1 MWRNAV
7 RRPARYALW
16 ASLLACAIVVALVAR
31 HGTWLARGSA
41 FALLGLAACGAV
53 FALLRGRRARSDA
66 RGIVR
71 QVISPTDRALSRRA
85 LRAMSLVDRTEA
97 EPDAGSAALARLH
110 FERVIEAAT
119 PEHVARAAARRVRGY
134 RVVAFALA
142 VSVLLV
148 TAFADLRILEGLNV
162 LAAHEGRAPL
172 DVAWLDR
179 MRITVKPPAYLRL
192 PQRTLGDVAFTQLP
206 RGSELTLRGRPR
218 YEGRHLVVSDGHKEL
233 PFVSDGAGGVVAHY
247 SVEQDAHLIVAARF
261 GDVLIVQPDTLRVVA
276 LPDQAPRVSL
286 QGAPDTLRL
295 SEMDRLELRWSAQDD
310 HGLKQI
316 DLVLRSGHREE
327 RRTLSQLDG
336 ESTFEQGGHVLSP
349 RDPFL
354 RSLYLPAEV
363 TIEARDSDPVDGSKW
378 GKSLPIVL
386 VPPAVGE
393 PEAQRYLALIDAR
406 DAFVDALAETRTP
419 STERLPDAAARLRA
433 RLARA
438 AETLEGAVTTSYGGL
453 SVPSGV
459 QNFVLGRLRVLS
471 DASARPA
478 QIPSALGDLV
488 LALDG
493 LLSSLSGREAR
504 LVAKVLGDVAEEA
517 AFAAELAASPEGNRE
532 GLDRLDKAIVAIQA
546 GTEQLLHLGVLGNDL
561 GLVATG
567 DLGRVQRARAHGD
580 LFHAERAARHLAER
594 LRRPEPSFGSSA
606 SGGVE
611 SGPPQGGGGR
621 EPNPVPSNADGAF
634 DDLARDI
641 AQLAREHAEAVNQVD
656 QTLSEADTVS
666 DAALKEEARRRA
678 QAVREA
684 VDGLPMPGA
693 LPGSVEAALAM
704 GREQGQAMAQQLENM
719 DLAAAEKSGR
729 AALGAFD
736 DALNRGA
743 LDPSATDGAEAARDA
758 LSQQLD
764 WLNQAQRA
772 VEERA
777 RAAAKDPLAQSAALE
792 DELARQAKSLAERGE
807 QPSSP
812 LPEDVT
818 ERLHRA
824 EQVMQDAARNLR
836 EGKGQEALRLQ
847 REAQRLLEQ
856 SDRGKTTD
864 SGDEEPSSEGDV
876 NGNDGDRGGF
886 GGQVPDAEDKS
897 RAEEFRKRV
906 LKNLGQGR
914 GQMAPAVKRYA
925 EGLLR

>member
-1 MWRNAV
+1 M
-7 RRPARYALW
+7 
-16 ASLLACAIVVALVAR
+16 LACAIAVALVAR
-31 HGTWLARGSA
+31 HGTSLARGVA
-41 FALLGLAACGAV
+41 FALLALALCGLAL
-53 FALLRGRRARSDA
+53 ALLRGRGQSDA
-66 RGIVR
+66 RRIVR
-71 QVISPTDRALSRRA
+71 QVISPTNRALSRRA
-85 LRAMSLVDRTEA
+85 LRAMTLVDQTEA
-97 EPDAGSAALARLH
+97 EPDAGSVALARLH
-110 FERVIEAAT
+110 FERVIEAAA
-119 PEHVARAAARRVRGY
+119 PEHVARAAARRVQGY

-142 VSVLLV
+142 LAAVLAIV
-148 TAFADLRILEGLNV
+148 FGALRILEGLNV
-162 LAAHEGRAPL
+162 LVAHDARAPL
-172 DVAWLDR
+172 EMTWLDR
-179 MRITVKPPAYLRL
+179 VRITVKPPAYLRL

-206 RGSELTLRGRPR
+206 RGTELTLRGRPR
-218 YEGRHLVVSDGHKEL
+218 HDGRHLVVSDGNNEV

-247 SVEQDAHLIVAARF
+247 SVEQDATLVVAARF
-261 GDVLIVQPDTLRVVA
+261 GDVLIVEPDTLRIVA
-276 LPDQAPRVSL
+276 LPDQAPRVRL
-286 QGAPDTLRL
+286 QGAPETLRL
-295 SEMDRLELRWSAQDD
+295 SEVERLELRWSAQDD

-316 DLVLRSGHREE
+316 DLVMRSGHREE

-336 ESTFEQGGHVLSP
+336 ESTFEQGGHVLTP

-378 GKSLPIVL
+378 GKSLPMVL

-393 PEAQRYLALIDAR
+393 PEAQRYVALVDAR
-406 DAFVDALAETRTP
+406 DAFVAALAETRTP
-419 STERLPDAAARLRA
+419 SSERWPDASERLRA
-433 RLARA
+433 RVAQA
-438 AETLEGAVTTSYGGL
+438 AETLHAAVTASYGGL
-453 SVPSGV
+453 TVPSGV

-471 DASARPA
+471 GASARPSA
-478 QIPSALGDLV
+478 MPSALSDLI

-493 LLSSLSGREAR
+493 LLGAASNREAR
-504 LVAKVLGDVAEEA
+504 QVAKVLGDVAEEA

-546 GTEQLLHLGVLGNDL
+546 GAEQLTLLGVLGNDL

-594 LRRPEPSFGSSA
+594 LRRPEPSFGSSS

-611 SGPPQGGGGR
+611 SGPPQGGR
-621 EPNPVPSNADGAF
+621 EPNPNPSNADGAF

-641 AQLAREHAEAVNQVD
+641 AELAREHAEAVNQVD

-678 QAVREA
+678 QAIRDA

-719 DLAAAEKSGR
+719 DLGAAEKSGR
-729 AALGAFD
+729 AALGALD
-736 DALNRGA
+736 DALDRGA
-743 LDPSATDGAEAARDA
+743 LDPSSTDGAEAARDA

-764 WLNQAQRA
+764 WVNQAQRS

-777 RAAAKDPLAQSAALE
+777 REAAKAPLAQSAALE
-792 DELARQAKSLAERGE
+792 EELARQAKSLAERGE

-824 EQVMQDAARNLR
+824 EQVMKDASRNLR

-864 SGDEEPSSEGDV
+864 PGDAEQSSEGDQSDSE
-876 NGNDGDRGGF
+876 GGGF

-906 LKNLGQGR
+906 LKNLAEGR

>member
-1 MWRNAV
+1 M
-7 RRPARYALW
+7 
-16 ASLLACAIVVALVAR
+16 LACAIAVALVAR
-31 HGTWLARGSA
+31 HGTSLARGIA
-41 FALLGLAACGAV
+41 FALLVLALCGLAL
-53 FALLRGRRARSDA
+53 ALVRGRRGQRDA
-66 RGIVR
+66 RRIVQ

-85 LRAMSLVDRTEA
+85 LRAMSLVERTEG

-110 FERVIEAAT
+110 FERVIEAAA

-142 VSVLLV
+142 VGALL
-148 TAFADLRILEGLNV
+148 AMMFAALRILEGLNV
-162 LAAHEGRAPL
+162 LAAHDARAPL
-172 DVAWLDR
+172 EMTWLDR
-179 MRITVKPPAYLRL
+179 LRITVKPPAYLRL

-206 RGSELTLRGRPR
+206 RGTELTLRGRPR
-218 YEGRHLVVSDGHKEL
+218 REGRHLVVSDGNKEV

-247 SVEQDAHLIVAARF
+247 SVEQDATLVVAARF
-261 GDVLIVQPDTLRVVA
+261 GDVLIVEPDTLRITA
-276 LPDQAPRVSL
+276 LPDQAPRVTL

-295 SEMDRLELRWSAQDD
+295 SEMDRLELRWAAQDD
-310 HGLKQI
+310 HGIKQV

-336 ESTFEQGGHVLSP
+336 ESTFEQGGHVLAP

-378 GKSLPIVL
+378 GKSLAIVL

-393 PEAQRYLALIDAR
+393 PEAQRYRALLDAR
-406 DAFVDALAETRTP
+406 DAFVDALAEARP
-419 STERLPDAAARLRA
+419 PRAERSTDAPERLRERVAFASDTLR
-433 RLARA
+433 
-438 AETLEGAVTTSYGGL
+438 TAVTSSYGGL
-453 SVPSGV
+453 TVPNGV
-459 QNFVLGRLRVLS
+459 QTFVLGRLRVLS
-471 DASARPA
+471 AASERPA
-478 QIPSALGDLV
+478 ALPAALRDLI

-493 LLSSLSGREAR
+493 LLSAVSGREAR

-546 GTEQLLHLGVLGNDL
+546 GSEQLLALGVLGNDL

-567 DLGRVQRARAHGD
+567 DLGRVQRARSHGD

-594 LRRPEPSFGSSA
+594 LRRPEPSFGSSS

-611 SGPPQGGGGR
+611 AGPGQSGR
-621 EPNPVPSNADGAF
+621 DPNPMPSNADGQF
-634 DDLARDI
+634 DDLARAI
-641 AQLAREHAEAVNQVD
+641 AELSREHSEAINQVD

-666 DAALKEEARRRA
+666 DEALKEEARRRA
-678 QAVREA
+678 QAIRDA

-704 GREQGQAMAQQLENM
+704 GREQAQAMAQQLENM
-719 DLAAAEKSGR
+719 DLGAAEKSGR
-729 AALGAFD
+729 AALGALE

-743 LDPSATDGAEAARDA
+743 LDPSATDGAEGARDA

-764 WLNQAQRA
+764 WVNQAQRN
-772 VEERA
+772 VEQRA
-777 RAAAKDPLAQSAALE
+777 REAAKEPLAQSAALE
-792 DELARQAKSLAERGE
+792 EELARQAKSLAQRGE

-856 SDRGKTTD
+856 SDQGKTTD
-864 SGDEEPSSEGDV
+864 PGDEPSAEDQDQ
-876 NGNDGDRGGF
+876 DGDGGGF

-906 LKNLGQGR
+906 LKNLAEGR